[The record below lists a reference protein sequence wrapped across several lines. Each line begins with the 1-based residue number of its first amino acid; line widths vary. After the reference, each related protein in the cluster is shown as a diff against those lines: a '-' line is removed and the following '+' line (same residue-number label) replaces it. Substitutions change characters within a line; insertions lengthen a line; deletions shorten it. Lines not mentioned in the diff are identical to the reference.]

1 MKIVIIILLVVVA
14 LIALILIIG
23 VFVKKEM
30 SVTKQVTINKPLQE
44 VFAFVKLLKNQDSYS
59 KWGSLDTDMKKTY
72 TGIDGTVGFISAWEG
87 NKKVGAGEQ
96 EILKIEDGKRID
108 FALRF
113 IKPFKSNANAFMS
126 FDESSNSQTKISWGF
141 TSQMKYPMNA
151 MCLFFNMEEHVGKDF
166 QIGLD
171 NLKILLEKI

>member
-14 LIALILIIG
+14 LVILLLIIG

-30 SVTKQVTINKPLQE
+30 SVTKQVIINKPLQE

-59 KWGSLDTDMKKTY
+59 KWGSLDTAMKKTY
-72 TGIDGTVGFISAWEG
+72 IGTDGTVGFISAWEG

-96 EILKIEDGKRID
+96 EILKIEEGKRID

-113 IKPFKSNANAFMS
+113 IKPFKSNANAFMI
-126 FDESSNSQTKISWGF
+126 FEDGTDKQTKVSWGF
-141 TSQMKYPMNA
+141 NSKMKYPMNA
-151 MCLFFNMEEHVGKDF
+151 MCLFFNMKEHVGKDF
-166 QIGLD
+166 QTGLD
-171 NLKILLEKI
+171 NLKILLEKS